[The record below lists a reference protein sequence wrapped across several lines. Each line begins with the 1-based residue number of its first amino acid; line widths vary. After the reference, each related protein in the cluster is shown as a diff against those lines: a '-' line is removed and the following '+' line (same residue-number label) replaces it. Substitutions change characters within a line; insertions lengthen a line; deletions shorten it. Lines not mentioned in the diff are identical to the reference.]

1 MPWACSRRSIRAR
14 SEVAP
19 VIRPIELDDVT
30 TCAELIQGGS
40 LTPESERPG
49 ETVAYWSAVEETRAR
64 RGDVLVAEVDGEVV
78 GVCQVMV
85 LPHFQHTGS
94 WCCELESVHVR
105 ADMRSRGIGSAL
117 LGAAE
122 ALANER
128 GCYRM
133 QLTSRNVRHDAH
145 RFYRANGWEQTSQ
158 GFKKALGH
166 VHLA

>member
-1 MPWACSRRSIRAR
+1 M
-14 SEVAP
+14 AP
-19 VIRPIELDDVT
+19 AIRPIAYDDVS
-30 TCAELIQGGS
+30 TCAKLLQGGS
-40 LTPESERPG
+40 LTPETERPDQ
-49 ETVAYWSAVEETRAR
+49 TDAYWGAVEETRAR
-64 RGDVLVAEVDGEVV
+64 RGEVLVAEVDGEVV

-85 LPHFQHTGS
+85 FPHFQHTGS

-133 QLTSRNVRHDAH
+133 QLTSRNVRQDAH
-145 RFYRANGWEQTSQ
+145 RFYRTNGWDQTSQ
-158 GFKKALGH
+158 GFKKPLGDE
-166 VHLA
+166 HLA